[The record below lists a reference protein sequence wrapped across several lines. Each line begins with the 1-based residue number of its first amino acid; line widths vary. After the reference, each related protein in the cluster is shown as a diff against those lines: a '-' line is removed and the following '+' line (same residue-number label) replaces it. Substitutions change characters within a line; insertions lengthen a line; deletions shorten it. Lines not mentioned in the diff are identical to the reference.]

1 MSKYTFLVFLL
12 FALFLN
18 SSFKIMK
25 GCSGTYF
32 IVGKAY
38 NKKNT
43 LIKKESIQVVF
54 GDKKFDIKT
63 NPNGEFELVIE
74 WMNACK
80 SVVTSEQHA
89 ALNKKFNPEKI
100 VLSYEN
106 QTLTIENEWK
116 KYGKCGVSD
125 KKELTNKK
133 DLHFN

>member
-1 MSKYTFLVFLL
+1 
-12 FALFLN
+12 
-18 SSFKIMK
+18 
-25 GCSGTYF
+25 
-32 IVGKAY
+32 
-38 NKKNT
+38 
-43 LIKKESIQVVF
+43 
-54 GDKKFDIKT
+54 
-63 NPNGEFELVIE
+63 
-74 WMNACK
+74 MNACK

>member
-1 MSKYTFLVFLL
+1 MSKYTFLIFL
-12 FALFLN
+12 FATLFLN
-18 SSFKIMK
+18 SSFKIKK

-32 IVGKAY
+32 IAGKVFD
-38 NKKNT
+38 KKDK
-43 LIKKESIQVVF
+43 LIENESIHIVY
-54 GDKKFDIKT
+54 GDKKLDKITSK
-63 NPNGEFELVIE
+63 NGEFELVIE

-80 SVVTSEQHA
+80 SGVTSEQHA

-125 KKELTNKK
+125 KKEITNKK
-133 DLHFN
+133 DLYFN